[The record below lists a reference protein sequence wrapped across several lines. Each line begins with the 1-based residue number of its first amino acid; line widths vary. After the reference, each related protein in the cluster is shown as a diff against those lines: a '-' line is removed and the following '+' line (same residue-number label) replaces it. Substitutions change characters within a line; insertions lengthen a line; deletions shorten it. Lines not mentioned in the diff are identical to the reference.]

1 MARCPRCNQKIDFP
15 LIITKDSDNKL
26 EFNRPHVA
34 RGMELMDA
42 IYSCH
47 ACGIKL
53 LRPTLFSRAIFYIC
67 AAVIVYFVLVPAKI
81 KSKHESG
88 WSILNDFIL
97 PVVCLIAG
105 GFSWYYI
112 WWQFIVKFE
121 VKENRT

>member
-15 LIITKDSDNKL
+15 LIITQDSDNKH

-34 RGMELMDA
+34 IVMELMDA
-42 IYSCH
+42 IYSCR

-53 LRPTLFSRAIFYIC
+53 LRPTLFSRAVFYIC
-67 AAVIVYFVLVPAKI
+67 AVVIVCLVLAIVKI
-81 KSKHESG
+81 KSKHDPG
-88 WSILNDFIL
+88 WSVLNDFIL
-97 PVVCLIAG
+97 PIACLSVG
-105 GFSWYYI
+105 SVSWYYI